1 MLHTNRFGNLKY
13 VLPALLVYTAFVL
26 LPIIASIVLGFT
38 EWGGIGMPKFVGL
51 ANYAA
56 LLSDPMFFKA
66 LRNTA
71 VLMIFYVA
79 LPLCIGL
86 ALAAA
91 ISHIRPGERMAL
103 RMLYFM
109 PYVMPSAVL
118 GIIWRWLYNP
128 IFGPLNQVLRAAGLG
143 ALALPWLGDFNFA
156 LPAVGM
162 VATWYYVGFCM
173 AIFMAGLQRID
184 ASLFEAASLEGASG
198 QQTFRYV
205 TLPSLLPEIRIV
217 LLLTIIA
224 SIKSYDLIFTMTRG
238 GPANETLVSNLYMYQ
253 LGFELNRY
261 GYASAVAVIGA
272 IFILV
277 VNGIVHRFLPTDGDS
292 A

>member
-1 MLHTNRFGNLKY
+1 MLHTNTFGNLKY

-26 LPIIASIVLGFT
+26 LPIMASIVLGFT
-38 EWGGIGMPKFVGL
+38 EWGGIGMPKFVGF
-51 ANYAA
+51 ANYVA
-56 LLSDPMFFKA
+56 LFSDPMFFKA

-71 VLMIFYVA
+71 VLMVFYVA

-86 ALAAA
+86 ALAVA
-91 ISHIRPGERMAL
+91 ISNIRPGERMAL

-128 IFGPLNQVLRAAGLG
+128 IFGPLNQVLRAVGLG

-162 VATWYYVGFCM
+162 VATWYYLGFCM

-184 ASLFEAASLEGASG
+184 ASLFEAAALEGASG
-198 QQTFRYV
+198 RQTFRYI

-217 LLLTIIA
+217 LLLTVIA
-224 SIKSYDLIFTMTRG
+224 SIKSYDLVFTMTRG
-238 GPANETLVSNLYMYQ
+238 GPANETLVANLYMYQ

-277 VNGIVHRFLPTDGDS
+277 VNGIVHRVLPTDGDN